1 MEPLPH
7 GLWSC
12 SSKPLTGRTGLQTE
26 RGTLQSTG
34 TTGVHPGC
42 RNTPT
47 TTGQGLIAQ
56 RRDDMPCRTTPLR
69 LLRLLQPE
77 RRDHLANRHLAGDR
91 RLRIAHP
98 LTPTSVQ
105 AKPPLLLRTGHSMAK
120 LTPIDTECHHGP
132 HTLAEN
138 TSHVKCFSSTD
149 HIFMTPT
156 AIHVKP
162 STGRPMRSPGN
173 HVVASNHGSISCTSN
188 SVCIHCF
195 CNIPNY

>member
-1 MEPLPH
+1 
-7 GLWSC
+7 
-12 SSKPLTGRTGLQTE
+12 
-26 RGTLQSTG
+26 
-34 TTGVHPGC
+34 
-42 RNTPT
+42 
-47 TTGQGLIAQ
+47 
-56 RRDDMPCRTTPLR
+56 MPCRHPSIEATTPATS
-69 LLRLLQPE
+69 P
-77 RRDHLANRHLAGDR
+77 AGTTR
-91 RLRIAHP
+91 
-98 LTPTSVQ
+98 Q
-105 AKPPLLLRTGHSMAK
+105 AKRKLATFQETDSFTSRTWLDTNICQPPLLRTGHSMAK

>member
-1 MEPLPH
+1 ML
-7 GLWSC
+7 
-12 SSKPLTGRTGLQTE
+12 SSTCLVGHPSIEATTTPA
-26 RGTLQSTG
+26 TG
-34 TTGVHPGC
+34 TTRPSRKPTPQETPSHRAPLDT
-42 RNTPT
+42 NTLTPT
-47 TTGQGLIAQ
+47 
-56 RRDDMPCRTTPLR
+56 
-69 LLRLLQPE
+69 
-77 RRDHLANRHLAGDR
+77 
-91 RLRIAHP
+91 
-98 LTPTSVQ
+98 TSVQ
-105 AKPPLLLRTGHSMAK
+105 ATPPLLLRTGHSMAK